1 MRPMTRAEVEVR
13 AQAARSFVDVA
24 QLVDD
29 EEPESHLSVVG
40 SLCVLAG
47 IAASDAMCGH
57 VLKERP
63 RGQDHGQ
70 AVRVLETVRGA
81 GASARALKRL
91 LDEKDNAHYGTT
103 YLSRDRVRQMLK
115 HAMTMVA
122 EMDALLAR

>member
-1 MRPMTRAEVEVR
+1 M
-13 AQAARSFVDVA
+13 
-24 QLVDD
+24 
-29 EEPESHLSVVG
+29 
-40 SLCVLAG
+40 
-47 IAASDAMCGH
+47 
-57 VLKERP
+57 
-63 RGQDHGQ
+63 
-70 AVRVLETVRGA
+70 RVLETVRGA